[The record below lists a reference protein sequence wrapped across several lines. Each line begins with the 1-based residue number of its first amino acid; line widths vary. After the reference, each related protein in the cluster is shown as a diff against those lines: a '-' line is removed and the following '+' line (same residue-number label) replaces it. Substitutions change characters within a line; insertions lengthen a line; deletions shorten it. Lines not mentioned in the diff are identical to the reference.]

1 MPIRTARKASQIVP
15 RTSSAATRNLQA
27 CTPSLS
33 ATQIHLTSQVDA
45 DRTTLVETLVVQH
58 CMFLCPASA
67 SHGLGRADTQ
77 ICLSRGQCCC
87 PDDRPEI
94 CVPECRGKW
103 TRRKL
108 WNAGGNGH
116 GGSSGDG
123 TDQDVMLSSDDVVR
137 LQSARLHLHGPK
149 FTRLRHVMIWLFNF
163 VAKKNSRTSSAA
175 SKDTRNIFS
184 FSLDYGRRYKR
195 LMNRSNRI

>member
-1 MPIRTARKASQIVP
+1 VTTVLNDATSRIGSSVTVIKEDVRPAKKIVIHPQNTRDPCLSSTVEAEFVFSVALMPIRTARKASQIVP

-33 ATQIHLTSQVDA
+33 AIQIHLMSQVDA
-45 DRTTLVETLVVQH
+45 DRATLVETLVVQH
-58 CMFLCPASA
+58 CIFLCPASA

-108 WNAGGNGH
+108 W
-116 GGSSGDG
+116 
-123 TDQDVMLSSDDVVR
+123 R
-137 LQSARLHLHGPK
+137 
-149 FTRLRHVMIWLFNF
+149 W
-163 VAKKNSRTSSAA
+163 
-175 SKDTRNIFS
+175 
-184 FSLDYGRRYKR
+184 
-195 LMNRSNRI
+195 NRSRCHALIR